1 MKQII
6 NRSNSLINNE
16 MNLFLSHLTE
26 EELGIYC
33 KHRVELKFKKG
44 QDICK
49 QGSFANHVFYLKEGL
64 VKLYTEGDK
73 KNIILSV
80 YKPPVYVGLLSLFGE
95 NFYQFSLSALEDS
108 KVCLIELDWFK
119 KLITLNG
126 NFGLEVITYL
136 SQSANY
142 ILHNKIKMGQKQ
154 MRGKVA
160 SVVLFFYRNIFE
172 KLDFTLPITR
182 KEMAEFAGLSTENL
196 ITALSEFRKDK
207 LIEVDGKKI
216 NILNAAGLEEIS
228 NHY

>member
-1 MKQII
+1 MNLDVSANVLTGNLDLAKKQIELAKE
-6 NRSNSLINNE
+6 SNLYIES
-16 MNLFLSHLTE
+16 
-26 EELGIYC
+26 
-33 KHRVELKFKKG
+33 K
-44 QDICK
+44 
-49 QGSFANHVFYLKEGL
+49 KEGEKIIMAAGL
-64 VKLYTEGDK
+64 PYIILRPSLLYGPGDK

>member
-1 MKQII
+1 MKQI
-6 NRSNSLINNE
+6 NKQSKSLINSE
-16 MNLFLSHLTE
+16 FDLFLRHLTE
-26 EELGIYC
+26 EELNIYF

-95 NFYQFSLSALEDS
+95 DFYQFSLSALEDS
-108 KVCLIELDWFK
+108 TVGVIELDWFK
-119 KLITLNG
+119 KLIVLNG
-126 NFGLEVITYL
+126 NFGLEVITYV

-160 SVVLFFYRNIFE
+160 SVLLFFSRYIFE
-172 KLDFTLPITR
+172 KTEFILPLTR

-196 ITALSEFRKDK
+196 IMAMSEFRKDK
-207 LIEVDGKKI
+207 LIDVEGKKI
-216 NILNAAGLEEIS
+216 RILNAAGLDEIS
-228 NHY
+228 NRY